1 MNFVSPEDFLE
12 HFEKRKSR
20 TFTQFANTAKV
31 KTSKHLIPLRDYIK
45 DKDVDRETI
54 LNKYFINF
62 TSN

>member
-1 MNFVSPEDFLE
+1 MNFLSSEDFIE

-20 TFTQFANTAKV
+20 TFTQFMNTAKV
-31 KTSKHLIPLRDYIK
+31 RTSKHLTPLRNYIK